1 MRFIDE
7 VEIFIQAGTGGNG
20 CRSFLREKH
29 RPKGGPD
36 GGNGGKGGD
45 IVLLADEGKN
55 TLLDLHFQKH
65 YRAESGKHGQGK
77 NRHGR
82 KGKDRTLLVPVGTLA
97 WDAENREML
106 TDLSLPGDSFLAA
119 KGGQGGRGNA
129 HLATPACRTPDY
141 SELGLP
147 GESRRLRCELKLLAD
162 VGIVGLPNSGK
173 STLISGLS
181 SAKPKIAD
189 YPFTTLIPQ
198 LGLIRVNEDKSFVM
212 ADIPGILP
220 GASNGI
226 GLGLRFLRH
235 IDRSSVLL
243 FLIDLSDPEQ
253 QDPFEV
259 YETLK
264 KELARFSPRLMEK
277 QRVLSFNKIDLPVGR
292 ARMASLNK
300 KTGPDGEPICFISAL
315 VREGLGPLI
324 RLLAARV
331 GRVAQENDG
340 GLPSVI
346 S

>member
-29 RPKGGPD
+29 RPMGGPD

-45 IVLLADEGKN
+45 ILLLADEGKN

-82 KGKDRTLLVPVGTLA
+82 QGKDRTILVPVGTLA
-97 WDAENREML
+97 CDAETREML
-106 TDLSLPGDSFLAA
+106 SDLSLPGDSFLAA
-119 KGGQGGRGNA
+119 KGSRGGRGNA

-141 SELGLP
+141 SEEGLP
-147 GESRRLRCELKLLAD
+147 GEARKLRCELKLLAD
-162 VGIVGLPNSGK
+162 VGIVGFPNSGK

-181 SAKPKIAD
+181 SARPKIAD
-189 YPFTTLIPQ
+189 YPFTTLVPQ
-198 LGLIRVNEDKSFVM
+198 LGLIRVNEEKSFVM

-220 GASNGI
+220 GASSGV

-243 FLIDLSDPEQ
+243 FLVDLSNPEHP
-253 QDPFEV
+253 DPFEV

-264 KELARFSPRLMEK
+264 NELARFSPGLMHK
-277 QRVLSFNKIDLPVGR
+277 QRVLAFNKIDMPLGR
-292 ARMASLNK
+292 ERMASLKK

-315 VREGLGPLI
+315 VREGLAPLI
-324 RLLAARV
+324 RLLATRV
-331 GRVAQENDG
+331 SRVAQENDG
-340 GLPSVI
+340 GLPSV
-346 S
+346 SS